1 PVVVASIPATW
12 HWSSAVQVTVEVGLP
27 QVPFW
32 QVSPEVQAVLS
43 LHVVR
48 FALLGFEHTPVVVSH
63 VPATWH
69 WSRAVQVTVEVGLP
83 QVPLWQVSP
92 EVQALLSLH
101 VVPFALFGIGRGRVG
116 VSHVPAT

>member
-1 PVVVASIPATW
+1 M
-12 HWSSAVQVTVEVGLP
+12 TVEVGLP
-27 QVPFW
+27 QVPLW
-32 QVSPEVQAVLS
+32 QVSPDVQALLS
-43 LHVVR
+43 LHVLP
-48 FALLGFEHTPVVVSH
+48 FALFGFEHAPVVVSH

-83 QVPLWQVSP
+83 QLPLWQVSP

-101 VVPFALFGIGRGRVG
+101 VVPFALFGFEHTPVV